1 MLATTT
7 CSGEFKINGKQSY
20 GETMVAHKLQACGV
34 HAIGTSLLL
43 LAPLSARLR
52 LALSLDSS
60 LVRCLVAAW
69 FHGQAR
75 RLGPT
80 SFVALRLDWVFLC
93 FFVWER
99 AVQGLALCAESG
111 HGLIRS
117 AFVPERVN
125 NMS

>member
-52 LALSLDSS
+52 LALSLDPS

-80 SFVALRLDWVFLC
+80 SFVALRLDWVFYVFFCGNEQCKDWRCVRNQVTASLDLPLC
-93 FFVWER
+93 QSV
-99 AVQGLALCAESG
+99 
-111 HGLIRS
+111 
-117 AFVPERVN
+117 
-125 NMS
+125 